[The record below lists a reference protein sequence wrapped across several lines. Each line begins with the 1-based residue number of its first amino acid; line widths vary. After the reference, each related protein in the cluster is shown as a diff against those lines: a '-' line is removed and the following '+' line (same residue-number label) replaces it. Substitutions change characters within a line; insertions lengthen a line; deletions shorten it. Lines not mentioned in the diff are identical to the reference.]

1 MYNVNMEDLLAEL
14 QNGADPANLADQ
26 FTTALNDALARQKEE
41 KEKDA
46 KIAGKREDM
55 RNLLAAMHTYMIN
68 NIEDAELRADLD
80 KMMRESSEDDQELD
94 RMCKSIDSLL
104 AFMVGL
110 KNMENAFGKP
120 DAPKAKITIS
130 DDADKVIAD
139 WLKMI

>member
-26 FTTALNDALARQKEE
+26 FTTALNDALARQKEMDDE
-41 KEKDA
+41 YNKLE
-46 KIAGKREDM
+46 GKREDM
-55 RNLLAAMHTYMIN
+55 RSLLMAMHNYMMN
-68 NIEDAELRADLD
+68 HTEDEVVR
-80 KMMRESSEDDQELD
+80 QELD
-94 RMCKSIDSLL
+94 EMMHLSFTNNEELDKMCKSIDSLL

-110 KNMENAFGKP
+110 KNMENVFGKP

-130 DDADKVIAD
+130 DNADKVIAD

>member
-14 QNGADPANLADQ
+14 QNGADPASLADQ

-46 KIAGKREDM
+46 KIAGKHEDM

-104 AFMVGL
+104 VFMVGL
-110 KNMENAFGKP
+110 KNMENVFGKP

>member
-26 FTTALNDALARQKEE
+26 FTTALNDALARQKEMDDE
-41 KEKDA
+41 YNKLE
-46 KIAGKREDM
+46 GKREDM
-55 RNLLAAMHTYMIN
+55 RSLLMAMHNYMMN
-68 NIEDAELRADLD
+68 HTEDAESRAVLD

-120 DAPKAKITIS
+120 NAPKAKITIS
-130 DDADKVIAD
+130 DNADKVIAD